1 MIEGII
7 SLLLTVYLVF
17 GLIGIALCALL
28 FLIAGAK
35 FIKACI
41 SQPSESLK
49 KSSEKKNNKKDK

>member
-1 MIEGII
+1 
-7 SLLLTVYLVF
+7 VF